1 MTNLKQSIHEEQRM
15 GQDAAKNL
23 FRCEIFDQ
31 LYILYYQI
39 EQMFRTRITRDSLN
53 YQYSYRV
60 PNILT
65 PIFRNFDLRAV
76 KVLYN

>member
-31 LYILYYQI
+31 LYNLYYQI

-53 YQYSYRV
+53 YQYS
-60 PNILT
+60 
-65 PIFRNFDLRAV
+65 
-76 KVLYN
+76 